1 MAKKVSPAATVWLR
15 GRPAAGGAAVAVS
28 RRVGAGGRAAVVSR
42 RATTGRVVAV
52 SRRVVVVV
60 ARRVGVGGRDAA
72 VSRRAGGV
80 PPAARWLARAVSRG
94 EVRPGSSS
102 HTTSADA
109 GRGAVCPLAATEKGP

>member
-1 MAKKVSPAATVWLR
+1 MAKKVSPAVTEWLR

-52 SRRVVVVV
+52 SRRVVAVVS
-60 ARRVGVGGRDAA
+60 RRVVGGRDAA

-80 PPAARWLARAVSRG
+80 PPATRWLPRAVSRG

-109 GRGAVCPLAATEKGP
+109 GRGAVCPLAATEKG